1 MDLRDVCFA
10 GIVEQARLLAAR
22 ELSARELVAAYL
34 ARIEVANP
42 WLRAYRDV
50 FAEQALRAAKD
61 ADERRAHGEDLPLLG
76 IPLAIKEDQAI
87 AGFPTTYGTDAV
99 RRVAEQDNAPVGA
112 LRAAGAI
119 FLGRTRA
126 PELCLWP
133 FTETAHAGA
142 TRNPWSLGYSP
153 GGSSGGSAAAVAGG
167 LAAGALGS
175 DGGGSIRLPASATS
189 LYGLKP
195 QRDRVSL
202 APNTQVWHGFG
213 VVGPIVRTVAD
224 AALLTD
230 VLAGST
236 RFAAT
241 VGAPSRLRVAVSLR
255 SWPVGVR
262 VRPEVRDAVRDTA
275 RVLTELGHQV
285 VFADPAVPDPVSLVA
300 FAPRYLD
307 AAAAGVADLDE
318 PGKIDR
324 VTRQVAAIGRRMRPS
339 WLAAS
344 ARMGEKITAAMAGFF
359 AEVDLL
365 VTPVTPRPPLR
376 IGEWA
381 GKSGLNMLLT
391 AQRYVSFT
399 ALWNVT
405 GAPAASVPA
414 GFTSD
419 GLPLAVQLVGRAG
432 DEATVLAVSRQV
444 ESARPW
450 ADRRPPELA
459 V

>member
-1 MDLRDVCFA
+1 VCFA
-10 GIVEQARLLAAR
+10 GIVEQARLLAAK

-50 FAEQALRAAKD
+50 FADEATRAAKD

-99 RRVAEQDNAPVGA
+99 RRVAAQDNAPVAA

-133 FTETAHAGA
+133 FTETGHAGA
-142 TRNPWSLGYSP
+142 TRNPWSLGHSP

-175 DGGGSIRLPASATS
+175 DGGGSIRLPASVTS

-195 QRDRVSL
+195 QRGRVSL
-202 APNTQVWHGFG
+202 APKTEVWHGFS

-224 AALLTD
+224 AALMTD
-230 VLAGST
+230 VLAGTTS
-236 RFAAT
+236 FAAT
-241 VGAPSRLRVAVSLR
+241 VDAPSRLRIAVSSR
-255 SWPVGVR
+255 SWPVGVG
-262 VRPEVRDAVRDTA
+262 VTPQVRDAVSDIA

-285 VFADPAVPDPVSLVA
+285 VSVDPKVPDPAALVA
-300 FAPRYLD
+300 LSPRYLD

-318 PGKIDR
+318 PDKIDR
-324 VTRQVAAIGRRMRPS
+324 VTRQVAAIGRQMRPS
-339 WLAAS
+339 LLAAS
-344 ARMGEKITAAMAGFF
+344 ARMGEKITAATAGFF
-359 AEVDLL
+359 DDVDLL
-365 VTPVTPRPPLR
+365 LTPVTPRPPLR

-381 GKSGLNMLLT
+381 GKSAVNLLLT

-405 GAPAASVPA
+405 GQPAASVPA
-414 GFTSD
+414 GFTAD
-419 GLPLAVQLVGRAG
+419 GLPLAVQLVGRAN
-432 DEATVLAVSRQV
+432 DEATILAVSRQL